1 MDDPHVIGLIS
12 RRLSRIDSIR
22 ASWVSK
28 MFHKLFTPYTHPRLT
43 SVQEEAVEKILK
55 LDLYQWRKH
64 AFICTGDHFV
74 IGSGTSTGKTA
85 IILAAAGRFVKQQ
98 KKRVVIGV
106 PALLISQ
113 WSAEYRKFRLLFDLP
128 ELFVFD
134 GLDLK
139 QWKVQPGGIALV
151 TLPLLANK
159 SYEIW
164 RHQFNSQQWEVMF
177 GDEVSSN
184 PAWFQ
189 RNFPN
194 CFLVSANA
202 TPPRYSNSNIS
213 KVQVDEELGWL
224 PQTRFYFHELTGFV
238 YPKDFTPLLGVARK
252 HIPYRDFV
260 EAWAARLIHGQTLIA
275 HFGGPETI
283 SIRNETHHFPKSP
296 KLRSSALASFL
307 SAPKGVMVVPAKSV
321 KKGINLPVE
330 TLIVMVLQYHLN
342 WEELVQLIGRVRR
355 VQTQRRSV
363 TIHVVTT
370 EGSYW
375 KDALMLHRTPDRLEP
390 HHAGGLDAFR
400 AAGYSVQ
407 DFTQPNIHT
416 IKFLLDAPVNPPA
429 EVILTPPPRAWSTST
444 NCETLFADYSVLL
457 ANTPTLLVLQI
468 HRVWGTV
475 QLKECTISRNSTPFH
490 HWPPDLARE
499 EDVVNEFKARFLR
512 LTGNFWEAR
521 HQFQPYKDH
530 WKLVTFYVAEF
541 FEDATIE
548 QTAKRQK
555 L

>member
-28 MFHKLFTPYTHPRLT
+28 MFHKLFTPYTYARLT
-43 SVQEEAVEKILK
+43 SAQEEAVEKILK
-55 LDLYQWRKH
+55 LDLLQWRKH
-64 AFICTGDHFV
+64 AFACTGDHFV
-74 IGSGTSTGKTA
+74 IGSATSTGKTA
-85 IILAAAGRFVKQQ
+85 IILAAAGRFVKEQQ
-98 KKRVVIGV
+98 KQVIIGV
-106 PALLISQ
+106 PPLLVSQ
-113 WSAEYRKFRLLFDLP
+113 WVMEYRKFRLLFELP

-139 QWKVQPGGIALV
+139 QWKVAPNGIALV
-151 TLPLLANK
+151 TLPLLMNK
-159 SYEIW
+159 SYETW
-164 RHQFNSQQWEVMF
+164 RNQFNSQPWHVMF

-184 PAWFQ
+184 PSWFR

-202 TPPRYSNSNIS
+202 TAKYSNIS
-213 KVQVDEELGWL
+213 QVQVDAELGWL
-224 PQTRFYFHELTGFV
+224 PQTRFYFHELNGYV
-238 YPKDFTPLLGVARK
+238 YPTDFKPRFGVARK

-260 EAWAARLIHGQTLIA
+260 EAWAARLTHGQTLIA

-283 SIRNETHHFPKSP
+283 PIDNETHRFPKAP
-296 KLRSSALASFL
+296 KLRSAVLASFL

-330 TLIVMVLQYHLN
+330 TLIVMVLEYRLI

-363 TIHVVTT
+363 AIHVITT
-370 EGSYW
+370 ENSYW
-375 KDALMLHRTPDRLEP
+375 KDALMLHRTPDRIEP

-400 AAGYSVQ
+400 SAGYSVQ

-416 IKFLLDAPVNPPA
+416 IKFLLDTPVNPPA
-429 EVILTPPPRAWSTST
+429 EVILTPLPRAWRSGADH
-444 NCETLFADYSVLL
+444 EVLFANYSVLL
-457 ANTPTLLVLQI
+457 AFPPSMLVLQI
-468 HRVWGTV
+468 HRGWDRL
-475 QLKECTISRNSTPFH
+475 QLRQATISANSTPFDS
-490 HWPPDLARE
+490 WPPDLARE
-499 EDVVNEFKARFLR
+499 EDVINEFKARFLR

-521 HQFQPYKDH
+521 HQFQAYQGH